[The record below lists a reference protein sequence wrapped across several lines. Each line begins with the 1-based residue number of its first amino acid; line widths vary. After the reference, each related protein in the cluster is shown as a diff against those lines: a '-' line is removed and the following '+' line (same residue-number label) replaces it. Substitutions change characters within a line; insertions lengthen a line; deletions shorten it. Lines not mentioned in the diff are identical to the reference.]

1 MDVREVVVQV
11 SVFVVFVLRPAVV
24 SVLAVVAV
32 AVVVVVAHS
41 EADPRSRKKSPKAGF
56 NCPSAPLS

>member
-32 AVVVVVAHS
+32 VVVVAHS
-41 EADPRSRKKSPKAGF
+41 EADPRSRKISPKAGF